1 MRILRCIAPDFGVSL
16 YLGHWELAASTDWGL
31 ELERSRVFRLGFLT
45 AVRP

>member
-1 MRILRCIAPDFGVSL
+1 MRIFGRVLPDFGATL